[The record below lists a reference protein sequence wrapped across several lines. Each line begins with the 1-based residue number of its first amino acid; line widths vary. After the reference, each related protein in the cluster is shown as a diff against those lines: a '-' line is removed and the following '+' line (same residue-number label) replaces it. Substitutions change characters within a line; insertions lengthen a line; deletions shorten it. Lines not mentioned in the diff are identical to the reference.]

1 MLGSVFFEQL
11 IGSDRLK
18 NIAFFM
24 HKWLYTKNFSQKTLL
39 AITLLCWS
47 RLNILLTNP

>member
-18 NIAFFM
+18 IL
-24 HKWLYTKNFSQKTLL
+24 HFSCISGFILKILAKKHCLL
-39 AITLLCWS
+39 
-47 RLNILLTNP
+47 